1 MTDVR
6 AVGMGGLLGIA
17 LALGA
22 CDRGPLAERARERQK
37 TLGGQLPPNVR
48 AAPEPPE
55 RFAVGRAATGAEVA
69 AWDIDISPNG
79 AGLPQG
85 RGTVAEG
92 AQVYLSKCAM
102 CHGATGAEGQS
113 GPPPVGQPAAPRLV
127 GRDSGD
133 GFGFGKDPKL
143 VKTVGN
149 YWPYATTV
157 FDYVRRTM
165 PLNAPGTL
173 TNSEVYA
180 VVAYLLA
187 ENQVIDKTAVMDSL
201 TLPAVKMPAHDK
213 FVVDDRKGGPGFK

>member
-1 MTDVR
+1 MIGARV
-6 AVGMGGLLGIA
+6 VGLVGLVSLA
-17 LALGA
+17 LAV
-22 CDRGPLAERARERQK
+22 CDRGPLAERARDRQK
-37 TLGGQLPPNVR
+37 TLGGRLPPDTKIT
-48 AAPEPPE
+48 PEPPA
-55 RFAVGRAATGAEVA
+55 RFAVGRQATDQEIA

-85 RGTVAEG
+85 RGTPAEG
-92 AQVYLSKCAM
+92 AQVYVAKCAM

-113 GPPPVGQPAAPRLV
+113 GPPPIGQPAAPRIV

-149 YWPYATTV
+149 YWPYSTTV

-187 ENQVIDKTAVMDSL
+187 ENQIIDKTAVMDSL
-201 TLPAVKMPAHDK
+201 TLPQVKMPAHDK
-213 FVVDDRKGGPGFK
+213 FVPDDRKGGAAFK